1 MAGCDV
7 VAKYNSADV
16 HMIPALRTGKLEI
29 VPNAIVREVVVT
41 PENRVTGVRY
51 IDRVTKAERE
61 VRGRSVVVSCAC
73 VQSVALLMMSTS
85 RLYPNGL
92 ANSSGHLGREFIPHM
107 TGGVQCFLTK
117 LIGKPLGNDEGFLD
131 HAYIPSFMHTRK
143 REYSRS
149 FGVQFN
155 YQNRRSVGWTRQI
168 PGFGKA
174 YKQAVKER
182 YPAFLTFSPYGEK
195 TPDSQTYIDLDP
207 VEKDDWGLARARR
220 HVYWNN
226 NDMAIFHDMQRWSKD
241 ILVSSGAEILEVYDE
256 PRTNHELGGAR
267 MGSDPKTSVVNAFC
281 QTHDVP
287 NLFVVDGSVFP
298 SASEKNPTHTIMALA
313 SRTADH
319 IAGRLKK
326 GDL

>member
-73 VQSVALLMMSTS
+73 VQRVALLMMSTS

-143 REYSRS
+143 R
-149 FGVQFN
+149 
-155 YQNRRSVGWTRQI
+155 
-168 PGFGKA
+168 
-174 YKQAVKER
+174 
-182 YPAFLTFSPYGEK
+182 
-195 TPDSQTYIDLDP
+195 
-207 VEKDDWGLARARR
+207 
-220 HVYWNN
+220 
-226 NDMAIFHDMQRWSKD
+226 
-241 ILVSSGAEILEVYDE
+241 
-256 PRTNHELGGAR
+256 
-267 MGSDPKTSVVNAFC
+267 
-281 QTHDVP
+281 
-287 NLFVVDGSVFP
+287 
-298 SASEKNPTHTIMALA
+298 
-313 SRTADH
+313 
-319 IAGRLKK
+319 
-326 GDL
+326 